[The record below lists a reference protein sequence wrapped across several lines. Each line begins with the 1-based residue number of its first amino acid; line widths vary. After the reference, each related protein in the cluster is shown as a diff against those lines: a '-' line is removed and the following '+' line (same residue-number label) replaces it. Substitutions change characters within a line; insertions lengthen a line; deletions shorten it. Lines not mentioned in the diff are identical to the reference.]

1 MRTPSIVL
9 LGNLAMTEF
18 GFGILAQPIF
28 VAHKF
33 GAIYGN
39 VKLHCVASL
48 TSKTLAS
55 DLGALSLATLT
66 AVSTDRLLALVLSV
80 RYRVV

>member
-1 MRTPSIVL
+1 MVHDRSVQLKPKVRTPSIVL

-39 VKLHCVASL
+39 VKLHCVA
-48 TSKTLAS
+48 
-55 DLGALSLATLT
+55 
-66 AVSTDRLLALVLSV
+66 
-80 RYRVV
+80 

>member
-9 LGNLAMTEF
+9 LGNLAMT
-18 GFGILAQPIF
+18 GIFGILAQPIF